1 MAWKNK
7 PRTSNG
13 WESVLNSVAMKNEI
27 HLTDNLR
34 VAALKKLATPARL
47 KEELPLGDALT
58 QKVVADREAVR
69 NIIHLRDDRLLVI
82 IGPCSIHDPAAAL
95 DYARRLTKLA
105 EQVKDRY
112 FIVMRV
118 YFEKPRTTIGWKGF
132 INDPHLDN
140 SCDMEH
146 GLHTARKLMLDIARL
161 GLPIATEFLDPIVPQ
176 YTADLVSWSA
186 IGARTT
192 ESQTHREMSSGLS
205 MPVGFKNAT
214 DGNIQV
220 AINAIESASTPHS
233 FLGIDQDGQTAVVKT
248 TGNPNTHLVL
258 RGGDKQPNFE
268 LPEVTYAACKLE
280 AAGLDPSI
288 MVDCS
293 HANASKVARNQV
305 KVWNNILKQR
315 EKSGCPITGAMVES
329 FIEEGNQEITP
340 DLEYGLSITDPCLD
354 WETTE
359 QILGS

>member
-1 MAWKNK
+1 M
-7 PRTSNG
+7 T
-13 WESVLNSVAMKNEI
+13 E
-27 HLTDNLR
+27 DLR
-34 VAALKKLATPARL
+34 VKELKKLVSPTNL
-47 KEELPLGDALT
+47 KEELPLGIELT
-58 QKVVADREAVR
+58 NKVLADRETVR
-69 NIIHLRDDRLLVI
+69 DIIHLRDDRMLIV
-82 IGPCSIHDPAAAL
+82 IGPCSIHDPVAAI
-95 DYARRLTKLA
+95 DYAKRLAKLA
-105 EQVKDRY
+105 DAVKERY

-140 SCDMEH
+140 SCDMKF
-146 GLHTARKLMLDIARL
+146 GLHSARKLLLDIAKL

-214 DGNIQV
+214 DGNIEI
-220 AINAIESASTPHS
+220 AINAIESASNPHS
-233 FLGIDQDGQTAVVKT
+233 FLGIDQNGHTAVVKT

-258 RGGDKQPNFE
+258 RGGKQPNFKY
-268 LPEVTYAACKLE
+268 PEVTYAACKLE
-280 AAGLDPSI
+280 AAGLEKSL

-305 KVWNNILKQR
+305 KVWKDILKQR
-315 EKSGCPITGAMVES
+315 KKGGCPITGAMIES
-329 FIEEGNQEITP
+329 FIEEGSQKISGE
-340 DLEYGLSITDPCLD
+340 LKYGLSITDACVD

-359 QILGS
+359 RMLLG

>member
-1 MAWKNK
+1 
-7 PRTSNG
+7 
-13 WESVLNSVAMKNEI
+13 MKNET

-34 VAALKKLATPARL
+34 VKNLTKLVSPTQLKKY
-47 KEELPLGDALT
+47 LPLDNKLT
-58 QKVVADREAVR
+58 QKVLADRQAVR
-69 NIIHLRDDRLLVI
+69 DIIHLKDDRLLVI
-82 IGPCSIHDPAAAL
+82 IGPCSIHDPVAAL
-95 DYARRLTKLA
+95 DYAERLAQLA
-105 EQVKDRY
+105 ERVKENY

-132 INDPHLDN
+132 INDPYLDN

-146 GLHTARKLMLDIARL
+146 GLYAARKLMLDIAKL

-192 ESQTHREMSSGLS
+192 ESQTHREMASGLS

-214 DGNIQV
+214 DGNVQI
-220 AINAIESASTPHS
+220 AINAIESSSTSHS
-233 FLGIDQDGQTAVVKT
+233 FLGIDQNGQTAVVKT

-268 LPEVTYAACKLE
+268 APEVSYAARKLE
-280 AAGLDPSI
+280 TSKLDLSI

-293 HANASKVARNQV
+293 HANAGKVVRNQV
-305 KVWNNILKQR
+305 KVWNDILNQR
-315 EKSGCPITGAMVES
+315 KNPNCPITGAMVES
-329 FIEEGNQEITP
+329 FIEEGNQKLTP
-340 DLEYGLSITDPCLD
+340 ELKYGLSITDQCLD

-359 QILGS
+359 RLFS

>member
-1 MAWKNK
+1 MN
-7 PRTSNG
+7 
-13 WESVLNSVAMKNEI
+13 NEI

-34 VAALKKLATPARL
+34 VRELKKLETPARL
-47 KEELPLGDALT
+47 KETLPLGDELT
-58 QKVVADREAVR
+58 QKVLADRQTVR
-69 NIIHLRDDRLLVI
+69 NIIHLKDPRLLVI
-82 IGPCSIHDPAAAL
+82 VGPCSIHDPKAVL
-95 DYARRLTKLA
+95 DYARRLAHLA
-105 EQVKDRY
+105 KAVKEKY
-112 FIVMRV
+112 FLVMRV
-118 YFEKPRTTIGWKGF
+118 YFEKPRTTVGWKGF

-140 SCDMEH
+140 SCDMEY
-146 GLHTARKLMLDIARL
+146 GLRAARTLMLDIAKL

-220 AINAIESASTPHS
+220 AINAIESASNPHS
-233 FLGIDQDGQTAVVKT
+233 FLGIDQEGHTAVVKT

-293 HANASKVARNQV
+293 HANASKVASNQV
-305 KVWNNILKQR
+305 NVWNDILKQR
-315 EKSGCPITGAMVES
+315 KSSNCPITGAMIES
-329 FIEEGNQEITP
+329 FIEEGNQKVAP
-340 DLEYGLSITDPCLD
+340 VLKYGLSITDSCID
-354 WETTE
+354 WATTE
-359 QILGS
+359 RMLS

>member
-1 MAWKNK
+1 MI
-7 PRTSNG
+7 
-13 WESVLNSVAMKNEI
+13 NSAAMNHEN

-34 VAALKKLATPARL
+34 VKELKKLVTPSQL
-47 KEELPLGDALT
+47 IEELPLGNELT
-58 QKVVADREAVR
+58 QKVLDDRQAVR
-69 NIIHLRDDRLLVI
+69 NIIHLKDDRLLVI
-82 IGPCSIHDPAAAL
+82 IGPCSIHDPVAAL
-95 DYARRLTKLA
+95 DYAQRLAQLA
-105 EQVKDRY
+105 ERVKENY

-118 YFEKPRTTIGWKGF
+118 YFEKPRTTVGWKGF

-140 SCDMEH
+140 SCDVEY
-146 GLHTARKLMLDIARL
+146 GLRAARKLMLEISKL

-220 AINAIESASTPHS
+220 AINAIESASNPHS
-233 FLGIDQDGQTAVVKT
+233 FLGIDQEGHTAVVKT

-268 LPEVTYAACKLE
+268 IPEVTYAACKLD
-280 AAGLDPSI
+280 AAGLDPSLMI
-288 MVDCS
+288 DCS
-293 HANASKVARNQV
+293 HANASKVARNQI
-305 KVWNNILKQR
+305 KVWNDILKQR
-315 EKSGCPITGAMVES
+315 KRSESPITGAMVES
-329 FIEEGNQEITP
+329 FIEEGNQKITP
-340 DLEYGLSITDPCLD
+340 DLKYGLSITDACID

-359 QILGS
+359 RLFS

>member
-1 MAWKNK
+1 MI
-7 PRTSNG
+7 
-13 WESVLNSVAMKNEI
+13 NSAAMNHEN

-34 VAALKKLATPARL
+34 VKELKKLVTPSQL
-47 KEELPLGDALT
+47 IEELPLGDELT
-58 QKVVADREAVR
+58 QKVLDDRQAVR
-69 NIIHLRDDRLLVI
+69 DIIHLKDDRLLVI
-82 IGPCSIHDPAAAL
+82 IGPCSIHDPVAAL
-95 DYARRLTKLA
+95 DYAQRLAQLA
-105 EQVKDRY
+105 ERVKDNY

-118 YFEKPRTTIGWKGF
+118 YFEKPRTTVGWKGF

-140 SCDMEH
+140 SCDVEY
-146 GLHTARKLMLDIARL
+146 GLRAARKLMLEISKL

-220 AINAIESASTPHS
+220 AINAIESASNPHS
-233 FLGIDQDGQTAVVKT
+233 FLGIDQEGHTAVVKT

-268 LPEVTYAACKLE
+268 IPEVTYAACKLD
-280 AAGLDPSI
+280 AAGLDPSLMI
-288 MVDCS
+288 DCS
-293 HANASKVARNQV
+293 HANASKVARNQI
-305 KVWNNILKQR
+305 KVWNDILKQR
-315 EKSGCPITGAMVES
+315 KRSESPITGAMVES
-329 FIEEGNQEITP
+329 FIEEGNQKITP
-340 DLEYGLSITDPCLD
+340 DLKYGLSITDACID

-359 QILGS
+359 RLFS

>member
-1 MAWKNK
+1 
-7 PRTSNG
+7 
-13 WESVLNSVAMKNEI
+13 MKNET

-34 VAALKKLATPARL
+34 VAELKKLASPTQLCTKLPL
-47 KEELPLGDALT
+47 SEELT
-58 QKVVADREAVR
+58 NKVVADRKAIR
-69 NIIHLRDDRLLVI
+69 DIIHLRDPRLLVI

-95 DYARRLTKLA
+95 DYAQRLAKLA
-105 EQVKDRY
+105 EEVKDKY

-118 YFEKPRTTIGWKGF
+118 YFEKPRTTVGWKGF
-132 INDPHLDN
+132 INDPRLDN
-140 SCDMEH
+140 SCDMKY
-146 GLHTARKLMLDIARL
+146 GLHAARKLMLDIAAL

-192 ESQTHREMSSGLS
+192 ESQTHREMASGLS

-220 AINAIESASTPHS
+220 AINAIESASIAHS
-233 FLGIDQDGQTAVVKT
+233 FLGIDQDGHTAVVKT

-258 RGGDKQPNFE
+258 RGGDKQPNYE

-280 AAGLDPSI
+280 AAGLDPSL

-293 HANASKVARNQV
+293 HANANKVARNQV
-305 KVWNNILKQR
+305 KVWNNILQQR
-315 EKSGCPITGAMVES
+315 AKGNCPITGTMIES
-329 FIEEGNQEITP
+329 FIEEGNQKISA
-340 DLEYGLSITDPCLD
+340 DLEYGRSITDACID

-359 QILGS
+359 QMLRA